1 MDEARTGDEENIPE
15 DSTPESE
22 EVDSETSEASDV
34 ESEGEEPGVTEMKA
48 GSVDSTPPEEHDAT
62 GIVEPATGT
71 PPGFDAAEISQL
83 KLCRIGFTIIYIA
96 VGIYAV
102 AFIALGG
109 LLYLGVSM
117 AVDPTSMSGTGAAM
131 GSLFLIGLAVIIAA
145 WMTVVGTGFFMATPK
160 RSGGRSL
167 LQVSF
172 LLILGGILAN
182 LFVKE
187 TSLMVTPGTLAVFGP
202 KMAAYIVSQ
211 AAAAIVFYLGVTRL
225 MEFVGST
232 RNAARAK
239 SLVIWSQI
247 FYVDVLAFLYVQTIV
262 PTVEN
267 PGIKV
272 VWAAL
277 GFGVCIVGLVVLFK
291 YIRLLSDGGKA
302 IKEAIS

>member
-22 EVDSETSEASDV
+22 EIDSETSEASDV
-34 ESEGEEPGVTEMKA
+34 ESEGEEPGVAEMKA
-48 GSVDSTPPEEHDAT
+48 GSVDSTPPEEHD
-62 GIVEPATGT
+62 ATGT

-102 AFIALGG
+102 AFIALGA

-131 GSLFLIGLAVIIAA
+131 GSVFLIGLAVIIAA

-247 FYVDVLAFLYVQTIV
+247 FYVDVLAVFYVQSIV